1 MRILGISGSLRA
13 ESHNTK
19 LLREAA
25 KLLPESCEFVLFDG
39 LADVPPYNEDH
50 DHDPRPVGAQRFI
63 DAINQADGLLFS
75 TPEYNFSIPGQLKNA
90 IDWASRPKGDAALA
104 FTPAAVMG
112 TSKGMFGAVWA
123 QAELRKVLGACGAR
137 VIDGEVAV
145 GGAHE
150 VFDNGAPLSEDY
162 AAQLQQ
168 IVTTL
173 LAEVT
178 KAPAQH

>member
-25 KLLPESCEFVLFDG
+25 KMLPESCEFTLFDG

-63 DAINQADGLLFS
+63 DAVGSADGLLFS

-90 IDWASRPKGDAALA
+90 IDWASRPMGSAALA

-112 TSKGMFGAVWA
+112 TSLGSFGAVWA

-137 VIDGEVAV
+137 VIDGEVALNYA
-145 GGAHE
+145 GE
-150 VFDNGAPLSEDY
+150 VFDNGAPMSAEHL
-162 AAQLQQ
+162 AQ
-168 IVTTL
+168 IVQLTTAL
-173 LAEVT
+173 LAEIANVPT
-178 KAPAQH
+178 QH